1 MAATTTSTATE
12 TIYAK
17 VLTNLMID
25 AVYSVAVMDSLVRQE
40 SLVGKPSN
48 SLSFPIWPTVAAAS
62 IGETT
67 DLTSTAVDTT
77 AVDIACTEAS
87 SIRIDVTDLLAEAS
101 IVTEGARFAD
111 TGARAV
117 ADKRDTDLAALLGGF
132 STTVGTTTVNL
143 SEANL
148 LAAMTS
154 LASADAPRP
163 YVIVLHPQQV
173 GDLRSALSTTT
184 AVVQSGTDPASLGG
198 TGAGLEFMYYGFPVY
213 ASTNVP
219 QANAGADWAGAMFSR
234 GQALARVDKRPI
246 RVRPQRD
253 ESLRATEFNITSVY
267 GQGELVDTWG
277 VSIITDRD

>member
-1 MAATTTSTATE
+1 MPSTTVSTATE

-17 VLTNLMID
+17 MLTDMMID
-25 AVYSVAVMDSLVRQE
+25 AIYSVAVMDQLVRQE

-62 IGETT
+62 IAETT
-67 DLTSTAVDTT
+67 DLPSVAVDTT

-87 SIRIDVTDLLAEAS
+87 SIRIDVTDLLSEAS
-101 IVTEGARFAD
+101 IIRDGSRFAD

-132 STTVGTTTVNL
+132 TNIVGATTVNL

-148 LAAMTS
+148 LAAFTR
-154 LASADAPRP
+154 LSALDAPRP
-163 YVIVLHPQQV
+163 YVIVLHPDQV

-184 AVVQSGTDPASLGG
+184 AVVQTNTTPQELGG
-198 TGAGLEFMYYGFPVY
+198 TGAGLEFAYYGMPVY
-213 ASTNVP
+213 MSTNVP
-219 QANAGADWAGAMFSR
+219 TANAGADRAGAVFSK

-246 RVRPQRD
+246 RIRPQRD

-277 VSIITDRD
+277 VSVITDAD